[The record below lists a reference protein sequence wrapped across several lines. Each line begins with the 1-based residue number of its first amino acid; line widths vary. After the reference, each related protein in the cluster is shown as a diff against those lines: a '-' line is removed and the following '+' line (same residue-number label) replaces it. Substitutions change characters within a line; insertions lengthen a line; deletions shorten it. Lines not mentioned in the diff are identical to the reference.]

1 MRACVGMCVRKP
13 SVDAGQLPQSLLQT
27 ALNVALA
34 DLARLADRYVFASPA
49 LVSGVYLVI

>member
-1 MRACVGMCVRKP
+1 MRACVGMCVKEP

-34 DLARLADRYVFASPA
+34 DLARLADQCVFASPV
-49 LVSGVYLVI
+49 LVSSVYLVI